1 MMYISSSFGMNV
13 ELAGPGDAPA
23 LCQISL
29 CLTFAGRGDLHD
41 PNTTAARP
49 PHSASTTSRATVEL
63 SFAIDLLGLF
73 VGPSSLY
80 VAHSPAHET
89 PYGGSV
95 TRTSASLHSPCS
107 VRQSPWYSVTYSSW

>member
-1 MMYISSSFGMNV
+1 MYISSSFGMNA
-13 ELAGPGDAPA
+13 ELPGPGEAPA

-29 CLTFAGRGDLHD
+29 CLTFAGRGDRHD
-41 PNTTAARP
+41 PNTTAARS
-49 PHSASTTSRATVEL
+49 PHSASTPSLAAVEL
-63 SFAIDLLGLF
+63 SFAIDLLGLL

-95 TRTSASLHSPCS
+95 TRTSASIHSPCS
-107 VRQSPWYSVTYSSW
+107 YRTSP